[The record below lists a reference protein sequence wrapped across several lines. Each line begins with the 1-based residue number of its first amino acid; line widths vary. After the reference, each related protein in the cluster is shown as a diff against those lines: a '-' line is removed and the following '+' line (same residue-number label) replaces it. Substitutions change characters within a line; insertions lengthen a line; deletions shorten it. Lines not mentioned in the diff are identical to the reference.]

1 MSRKIVDQVRCYDNG
16 GMTMDR
22 FTVIF
27 LDTNKM
33 VSEQAVNYDCL
44 CMSVHPNVPNGV
56 CMHGTAQLP
65 NPAVGARIEF
75 TDLPLACQLKVREEL
90 NH

>member
-1 MSRKIVDQVRCYDNG
+1 MKLVNRIRCYDNG

-27 LDTNKM
+27 LETNKM

-44 CMSVHPNVPNGV
+44 CMSENPNYPQGV

-65 NPAVGARIEF
+65 NPGLGMRIEYS
-75 TDLPLACQLKVREEL
+75 DLPIECQRKVMEEL
-90 NH
+90 A